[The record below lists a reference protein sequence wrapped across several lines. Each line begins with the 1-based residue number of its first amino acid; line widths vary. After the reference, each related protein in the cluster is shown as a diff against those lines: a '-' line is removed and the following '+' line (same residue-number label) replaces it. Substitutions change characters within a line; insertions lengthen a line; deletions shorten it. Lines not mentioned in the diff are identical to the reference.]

1 MRMQKNEL
9 EVVNIRLVKE
19 PSLYSEK
26 PLHSPEDMKEL
37 VAKELASYDREVM
50 CVLNMK
56 TNGQVINMNIVSVG
70 SINSALVSPREV
82 FKSAILANAA
92 NVILVHNHPSG
103 SVEPSRE
110 DILLTKRLEDCG
122 NLLDIPVLDH
132 VIVGGT
138 TGEMFS
144 FKSNDQMDEKWR
156 DRKLQRETRAFLHE
170 DLLQKKLYGGQKKM
184 FDKKEFAI
192 ALMDALDKIMP
203 EEVELREEKV
213 KKVNR
218 TQKGVLVSL
227 DPGIGVIIYPEDFYP
242 KYLQGRE
249 VDELAREAKESVL
262 NSLNEQKKNDLVK
275 QAERVM
281 NYEEIKEDIFPM
293 VINYQ
298 KNQSYLKDIPHERV
312 LNLAV
317 IPVVDVSED
326 SELKVTNQL
335 MKQWGKT
342 TQEIIRQA
350 KNNSAEKNPVS
361 VFTIESL
368 IGTPMDMDN
377 PRMYI
382 VTNKERKYGATSIM
396 DTEVFEQLR
405 AEMGELYILPSSIH
419 ELIVISS
426 ENVDPVEL
434 EEMVQT
440 INQQEVEKAERL
452 SDHIYRYDGKEIQML
467 VHGKEVTPEVAEQ
480 NKRVEFHKYL

>member
-26 PLHSPEDMKEL
+26 PLHSPEDVKEL

-156 DRKLQRETRAFLHE
+156 DRK
-170 DLLQKKLYGGQKKM
+170 K
-184 FDKKEFAI
+184 
-192 ALMDALDKIMP
+192 
-203 EEVELREEKV
+203 
-213 KKVNR
+213 
-218 TQKGVLVSL
+218 
-227 DPGIGVIIYPEDFYP
+227 
-242 KYLQGRE
+242 
-249 VDELAREAKESVL
+249 
-262 NSLNEQKKNDLVK
+262 
-275 QAERVM
+275 
-281 NYEEIKEDIFPM
+281 
-293 VINYQ
+293 
-298 KNQSYLKDIPHERV
+298 
-312 LNLAV
+312 
-317 IPVVDVSED
+317 
-326 SELKVTNQL
+326 
-335 MKQWGKT
+335 
-342 TQEIIRQA
+342 
-350 KNNSAEKNPVS
+350 
-361 VFTIESL
+361 
-368 IGTPMDMDN
+368 
-377 PRMYI
+377 
-382 VTNKERKYGATSIM
+382 KERKHY
-396 DTEVFEQLR
+396 
-405 AEMGELYILPSSIH
+405 AEW
-419 ELIVISS
+419 
-426 ENVDPVEL
+426 
-434 EEMVQT
+434 
-440 INQQEVEKAERL
+440 KAEKERNPTFSDIMRADIDAAVSKAIDYKDFLWNMELMGYRIREGYSQKRGEPYLTFYTEGMKRGHRNYTLGREYAL
-452 SDHIYRYDGKEIQML
+452 SKLKKRIQEKSNVSAVYQKKTLSYSPVLKITGNRYVSYTRQSVFYITGLQFRYLKRAYRAKHIHSPYAVRGERYRKDICRVHQLSEQCGYLIRHKIYHIKQLERQQTDLKNQKQQMKKSGEEEQMKMLQAELRIVNRILRETKESAVREKQL
-467 VHGKEVTPEVAEQ
+467 NLSGTVVKENTTRKRKGNYAKRG
-480 NKRVEFHKYL
+480 NKSISG

>member
-1 MRMQKNEL
+1 MQKNEL

-26 PLHSPEDMKEL
+26 PLHSPEDVKEL
-37 VAKELASYDREVM
+37 VAKELAYYDREVM

-70 SINSALVSPREV
+70 SIRSALVSPREV

-144 FKSNDQMDEKWR
+144 FKSNDQMNEKWR
-156 DRKLQRETRAFLHE
+156 SGKLQGETRAFLHE
-170 DLLQKKLYGGQKKM
+170 NLLQKRLNGGQRKM
-184 FDKKEFAI
+184 FEKKEFAI
-192 ALMDALDKIMP
+192 ALMDALDRIMP
-203 EEVELREEKV
+203 EEIELREETV
-213 KKVNR
+213 KKVNQ
-218 TQKGVLVSL
+218 TQKGILAIS
-227 DPGIGVIIYPEDFYP
+227 DPGIGVVIYLDDFYSN
-242 KYLQGRE
+242 YLQGKE
-249 VDELAREAKESVL
+249 IDVLAREAQKVIVD
-262 NSLNEQKKNDLVK
+262 SLDMHKKDRMK
-275 QAERVM
+275 MQGERIN

-298 KNQSYLKDIPHERV
+298 KNQSYLKEIPHERV

-317 IPVVDVSED
+317 IPVVKVSE
-326 SELKVTNQL
+326 EAEIKVTNKL
-335 MKQWGKT
+335 MKHWGKT
-342 TQEIIRQA
+342 TQELISQA

-361 VFTIESL
+361 VFTMESL
-368 IGTPMDMDN
+368 LGMPRDPEN

-396 DTEVFEQLR
+396 NSEAFEQLR
-405 AEMGELYILPSSIH
+405 REMGDLYILPSSVH
-419 ELIVISS
+419 ELIVISA
-426 ENVDPVEL
+426 EKADPVEL
-434 EEMVQT
+434 EAMVQM
-440 INQQEVEKAERL
+440 INQNEVEEAERL

-480 NKRVEFHKYL
+480 NKKLVIHKSI

>member
-1 MRMQKNEL
+1 
-9 EVVNIRLVKE
+9 
-19 PSLYSEK
+19 
-26 PLHSPEDMKEL
+26 
-37 VAKELASYDREVM
+37 
-50 CVLNMK
+50 
-56 TNGQVINMNIVSVG
+56 
-70 SINSALVSPREV
+70 
-82 FKSAILANAA
+82 
-92 NVILVHNHPSG
+92 
-103 SVEPSRE
+103 
-110 DILLTKRLEDCG
+110 
-122 NLLDIPVLDH
+122 
-132 VIVGGT
+132 
-138 TGEMFS
+138 
-144 FKSNDQMDEKWR
+144 
-156 DRKLQRETRAFLHE
+156 
-170 DLLQKKLYGGQKKM
+170 M

-368 IGTPMDMDN
+368 IGIPMDMDN

-419 ELIVISS
+419 ELIAISS

-440 INQQEVEKAERL
+440 INQQEVEEAERL

>member
-26 PLHSPEDMKEL
+26 PLHSPEDVKEL

-156 DRKLQRETRAFLHE
+156 DRK
-170 DLLQKKLYGGQKKM
+170 K
-184 FDKKEFAI
+184 
-192 ALMDALDKIMP
+192 
-203 EEVELREEKV
+203 
-213 KKVNR
+213 
-218 TQKGVLVSL
+218 
-227 DPGIGVIIYPEDFYP
+227 
-242 KYLQGRE
+242 
-249 VDELAREAKESVL
+249 
-262 NSLNEQKKNDLVK
+262 
-275 QAERVM
+275 
-281 NYEEIKEDIFPM
+281 
-293 VINYQ
+293 
-298 KNQSYLKDIPHERV
+298 
-312 LNLAV
+312 
-317 IPVVDVSED
+317 
-326 SELKVTNQL
+326 
-335 MKQWGKT
+335 
-342 TQEIIRQA
+342 
-350 KNNSAEKNPVS
+350 
-361 VFTIESL
+361 
-368 IGTPMDMDN
+368 
-377 PRMYI
+377 
-382 VTNKERKYGATSIM
+382 KERKHY
-396 DTEVFEQLR
+396 
-405 AEMGELYILPSSIH
+405 AEW
-419 ELIVISS
+419 
-426 ENVDPVEL
+426 
-434 EEMVQT
+434 
-440 INQQEVEKAERL
+440 KAEKERNPTFSDIMRADIDAAVSKAIDYKDFLWNMELMGYRIREGYSQKRGEPYLTFYTEGMKRGHRNYTLGREYAL
-452 SDHIYRYDGKEIQML
+452 SKLKKRIQEKSNVSAVYQKKTLRYSPVLKITGNRYVSYTRQSVFYITGLQFRYLKRAYRAKHIHSPYAVRGERYRKDICRVHQLSEQCGYLIRHKIYHIKQLERHQKDLKNQKQQMKKSGEEEQMKMLQAELRIVNRILRETKESAVREKQL
-467 VHGKEVTPEVAEQ
+467 NLSGTVVKENTTRKRKGNYAKRG
-480 NKRVEFHKYL
+480 NKSISG